1 MFPEISNIAGTIFEN
16 TKDKV
21 FFLSAPTGSGKTI
34 GFIKYLNE
42 HVTSSKI
49 CFLMPTNAAIGMIK
63 NYCLSNGWDMSRITL
78 YTPMI
83 FLNELFNNQKCS
95 MGIIVMDECHVD
107 TEEYQFIIRY
117 LKSFKNLYSKLIL
130 LSATCPIVK
139 IKKWFPDVIIH
150 DMSATIK
157 RFKIT
162 YKYLDTDLVQYY
174 NTPMNQQTIL
184 RNLFKQYNVH
194 DQKCPRIL
202 VFCASSSQCQVL
214 SECFENEFDNC
225 CTYFGK
231 MESELKQIVT
241 SLFEDSKKSFILFCT
256 NALETSVTIKNV
268 NFVFDFG
275 KRFVC
280 RDKVLKMEWCD
291 QSSMNQRAGRTGR
304 TCSGVVVRLMS
315 LSFFNMLPEIQDVT
329 YDFDSILL
337 TMYKKKKMKI
347 VKKIFSMEGDIYE
360 KFEERLQA
368 LYIDGYGLNQL
379 KFDYVYRYRNETQME
394 DALLL
399 YKLYNRK
406 YTYSPNE
413 LFFLYLTMSL
423 IISININNYPL
434 FYIPKEMRRRK
445 QTFFHNVRRI
455 FDQQDHQDELRTYVN
470 IIFNAF
476 IQGTQFIQLYH
487 LNNKFV
493 KDVKRRFFRYWN
505 DSVTFCKITNLNEF
519 MKSYLNVDK
528 NSQLSFIHNDEF
540 ETVQKFLLYHSRFE
554 TSTFPRLVGYE
565 HSNAIHDAVPFDHIL
580 RFSANRLNIKIK
592 SMNIQH
598 NMDDDHVDER
608 LVLWTNVDVPCVAQ
622 YHKDD
627 IVKTVQFMNDKRFW
641 KSEFQFTIEE
651 IENEVAYRPGNCKM
665 LETMSEFYSRV
676 QNQSGCE
683 SRIRST

>member
-1 MFPEISNIAGTIFEN
+1 MFPEIAGNIFEN
-16 TKDKV
+16 AKDKV
-21 FFLSAPTGSGKTI
+21 FFVSAPTGSGKTI

-42 HVTSSKI
+42 NATSTNI

-63 NYCLSNGWDMSRITL
+63 NYCLSKGWNMSRITL
-78 YTPMI
+78 YTPMT
-83 FLNELFNNQKCS
+83 FLNELFNNQKRS

-117 LKSFKNLYSKLIL
+117 LKTFTNLYSKLIL

-139 IKKWFPDVIIH
+139 IKKWFPGVVIH
-150 DMSATIK
+150 DLSDTNN

-162 YKYLDTDLVQYY
+162 YKYLDTDLVGFY
-174 NTPMNQQTIL
+174 NAPMNQQTIL
-184 RNLFKQYNVH
+184 RNLFKQYNIR
-194 DQKCPRIL
+194 DKKCPRIL

-214 SECFENEFDNC
+214 AECFDNEFDNC

-231 MESELKQIVT
+231 MESELKQQVT
-241 SLFEDSKKSFILFCT
+241 TLFDNSKKSFILFCT

-280 RDKVLKMEWCD
+280 RDKVLRMEWCD
-291 QSSMNQRAGRTGR
+291 QSSMTQRAGRTGR
-304 TCSGVVVRLMS
+304 TCDGVVVRLMS
-315 LSFFNMLPEIQDVT
+315 LPFFNTLPDIQDVR

-347 VKKIFSMEGDIYE
+347 VKKIFSTDRDIYQN
-360 KFEERLQA
+360 FEQRLRV
-368 LYIDGYGLNQL
+368 LHIDGYGVNQL

-399 YKLYNRK
+399 YKLYNRR
-406 YTYSPNE
+406 YRYCPNE
-413 LFFLYLTMSL
+413 LFFLYLTMSV

-455 FDQQDHQDELRTYVN
+455 FDKQDHQDELRSYVN

-476 IQGTQFIQLYH
+476 IHGTQFIQLYH

-493 KDVKRRFFRYWN
+493 KDVKRRFLRYWN
-505 DSVTFCKITNLNEF
+505 DSVTFCKITNLNGF
-519 MKSYLNVDK
+519 MKSYLNVVGK
-528 NSQLSFIHNDEF
+528 ENSNELSFIHNDEF
-540 ETVQKFLLYHSRFE
+540 ETVQKFILYHSHFQ
-554 TSTFPRLVGYE
+554 TNTFPGLVGYE
-565 HSNAIHDAVPFDHIL
+565 HSNAIHDAIPFDHIL
-580 RFSANRLNIKIK
+580 RFSANRLNVKIK
-592 SMNIQH
+592 NMNIQH
-598 NMDDDHVDER
+598 NMDDDHVEER
-608 LVLWTNVDVPCVAQ
+608 LVLWTNVDVPSIAQ

-627 IVKTVQFMNDKRFW
+627 IVKRVEFMNDKRYW
-641 KSEFQFTIEE
+641 KSEFQFTVEE

-665 LETMSEFYSRV
+665 LETMTEFYSRV
-676 QNQSGCE
+676 RNQSSCE
-683 SRIRST
+683 SIIQSI